1 MELIYKTVRGSQQPR
16 PEELALTS
24 SPDKV
29 YLRRNITTVTEDN
42 ADTGESVQLWQYDE
56 AILTREEYAQ
66 YKAETENAGQQ
77 QIMEKLQTTATDDS
91 QLIIMEALAD
101 LYDLIAS
108 LA

>member
-1 MELIYKTVRGSQQPR
+1 M
-16 PEELALTS
+16 
-24 SPDKV
+24 
-29 YLRRNITTVTEDN
+29 YLRRNITTVTEAN
-42 ADTGESVQLWQYDE
+42 ATTGESIQLWQYDE
-56 AILTREEYAQ
+56 AILTPEEYQ
-66 YKAETENAGQQ
+66 EYKAETENAGQQ

>member
-1 MELIYKTVRGSQQPR
+1 MELIYKTVRGSQQTR
-16 PEELALTS
+16 PEELDLTS

>member
-1 MELIYKTVRGSQQPR
+1 M
-16 PEELALTS
+16 
-24 SPDKV
+24 
-29 YLRRNITTVTEDN
+29 YLRRNITTVTEAN
-42 ADTGESVQLWQYDE
+42 ATTGEFIQLWQYDE

>member
-1 MELIYKTVRGSQQPR
+1 M
-16 PEELALTS
+16 
-24 SPDKV
+24 

-42 ADTGESVQLWQYDE
+42 ADTGESVQLWLYDE

>member
-1 MELIYKTVRGSQQPR
+1 MELIYKTVRGSQQTR
-16 PEELALTS
+16 PEELDLVS

-29 YLRRNITTVTEDN
+29 YLRRYITKVTETN
-42 ADTGESVQLWQYDE
+42 ATTEEPIQLWQYDE
-56 AILTREEYAQ
+56 AILTREEYAE
-66 YKAETENAGQQ
+66 YKAETESAGQQ

-91 QLIIMEALAD
+91 QLIIMGALAD

>member
-1 MELIYKTVRGSQQPR
+1 M
-16 PEELALTS
+16 
-24 SPDKV
+24 

-42 ADTGESVQLWQYDE
+42 ADTGESVQLWQYAE

>member
-1 MELIYKTVRGSQQPR
+1 M
-16 PEELALTS
+16 
-24 SPDKV
+24 
-29 YLRRNITTVTEDN
+29 YLRRNITTVTEAN
-42 ADTGESVQLWQYDE
+42 ATTGESIRLWRYDE